1 MAIAHDEIHGHI
13 QHPFGKAFKAE
24 AIFKHHGGD
33 AGAVRVRICPDP
45 GAEAAIAV
53 LLALRNRRIAKQRG
67 RQRLQRKADAE
78 LFHHI
83 RFIAEIEVHL
93 HRAGAQHHIKAHG
106 ADARHILAH
115 DLVATLRHPG
125 HIFALRQRM
134 KANRRKAQAQGGGD
148 FAHLIQMVEKLGGH
162 FMQIGQGRAG
172 KLKLPAWFQA
182 DRSGAALQANRVA
195 AVEYRLPALRH
206 QPFQH
211 GADAL
216 GFVRW
221 RRVIRQAEAEFFML
235 SADTPGGFGLAAGG
249 EPFRHLAGGGD
260 GRGIGLAGIGHQ
272 NLPGAPPG
280 RRET

>member
-1 MAIAHDEIHGHI
+1 MQRE
-13 QHPFGKAFKAE
+13 
-24 AIFKHHGGD
+24 GD
-33 AGAVRVRICPDP
+33 A
-45 GAEAAIAV
+45 
-53 LLALRNRRIAKQRG
+53 K
-67 RQRLQRKADAE
+67 

-106 ADARHILAH
+106 ADARHVLAH
-115 DLVATLRHPG
+115 DRVATLWHPG
-125 HIFALRQRM
+125 HVFALGQGM
-134 KANRRKAQAQGGGD
+134 KANRRKAKAQGRGN
-148 FAHLIQMVEKLGGH
+148 FSHLIQMVEKLGGH

-182 DRSGAALQANRVA
+182 DRSGAAFQANRVA
-195 AVEYRLPALRH
+195 AVQNGLPPLRH

-216 GFVRW
+216 GFVG
-221 RRVIRQAEAEFFML
+221 RRCVIRQAEAEFFML
-235 SADTPGGFGLAAGG
+235 GADAPGGFGLAAGG
-249 EPFRHLAGGGD
+249 KPFRHLAGGGD